1 MQTKFGKIAQNLS
14 VIDDTQTPLQKIRRP
29 HASHRHHWN
38 RRGCRRLYHFLSA
51 RIGVLPSF
59 SSCHI
64 FSGSGRPRGTP
75 RGHDHHPSMGVK
87 EMSNRRSIIR
97 KLSAIEAL
105 GSVTLIATDK
115 TGTLTTNKM
124 KVKEAYVNGQIT
136 NFQVPITKQV
146 SISNFQLPNDN
157 IDAFSLM
164 ILDGILC
171 STASLV
177 YVHDHGSYDVLGDP
191 TEGALLYLAHEVGL
205 KPDEVRKEWKIIEEM
220 PFDSVTKRMSVVVNN
235 QGEARTPHST
245 IYFFKRSPESILEIS
260 KVTLKKEIKLRTRWI
275 SGRGKGY
282 EC

>member
-1 MQTKFGKIAQNLS
+1 MTI
-14 VIDDTQTPLQKIRRP
+14 VRHPLQKIRRP
-29 HASHRHHWN
+29 HASHRHRWN
-38 RRGCRRLYHFLSA
+38 WRGRRRLYYFLST
-51 RIGVLPSF
+51 RIRLLSQLFFLPYLLAVAVVPEGLPAVMTITLF
-59 SSCHI
+59 
-64 FSGSGRPRGTP
+64 
-75 RGHDHHPSMGVK
+75 DGVK

-205 KPDEVRKEWKIIEEM
+205 NPMR
-220 PFDSVTKRMSVVVNN
+220 
-235 QGEARTPHST
+235 
-245 IYFFKRSPESILEIS
+245 
-260 KVTLKKEIKLRTRWI
+260 
-275 SGRGKGY
+275 
-282 EC
+282 